1 MILEILI
8 SLFLIAG
15 SLLIF
20 VASIGILRLPD
31 IYMRM
36 HALTKASSLGIMF
49 LLFGAMLYYPTFS
62 VILKAFAIIIF
73 LYLTIPVSA
82 NLLGKSA
89 LEMNAFQWTKKNKME
104 KDDGR

>member
-1 MILEILI
+1 MIIEILI
-8 SLFLIAG
+8 SLFLLAG

-20 VASIGILRLPD
+20 IASIGILRLPD

-36 HALTKASSLGIMF
+36 HALTKASSLGIM
-49 LLFGAMLYYPTFS
+49 LLLIGVMIYYPSFS
-62 VILKAFAIIIF
+62 VIIKSFAVIIF

-89 LEMNAFQWTKKNKME
+89 LEMDAFRWTKDKTKKSE
-104 KDDGR
+104 